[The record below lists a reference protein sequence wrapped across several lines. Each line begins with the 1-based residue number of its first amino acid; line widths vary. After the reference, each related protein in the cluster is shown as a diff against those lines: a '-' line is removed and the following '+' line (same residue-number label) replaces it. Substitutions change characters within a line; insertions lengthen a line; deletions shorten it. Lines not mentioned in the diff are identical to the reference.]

1 MRTRRSVFFISAL
14 CSLFLSSAVFAQE
27 RGQQRGQGKL
37 ERLAQRLGLD
47 AEQKRQFQTNRQ
59 QKRQVIQ
66 PLKKQLKAK
75 RQELR
80 RLWQGD
86 APNRDAILAKHA
98 EMDHIRSQIRSVR
111 IDSRL
116 AMHSLL
122 TPEQRH
128 MFEQVMKDRRG
139 KRKRGRHHQRQKR
152 QHREH
157 RDGGDA
163 SHHHDADQGGGDE
176 VY

>member
-27 RGQQRGQGKL
+27 RGQQRGQGKI

-47 AEQKRQFQTNRQ
+47 AEQKRQFQTTRQ
-59 QKRQVIQ
+59 QQKQVIQ
-66 PLKKQLKAK
+66 PLKKQLRAK

-80 RLWQGD
+80 RLWQED
-86 APNRDAILAKHA
+86 APNRDAILTKHA
-98 EMDHIRSQIRSVR
+98 EMDHIRIQIRAVR
-111 IDSRL
+111 IDGRL

-122 TPEQRH
+122 TPEQRQ
-128 MFEQVMKDRRG
+128 MFEQLMKDRRG
-139 KRKRGRHHQRQKR
+139 KHKRGRHQRR

-157 RDGGDA
+157 R
-163 SHHHDADQGGGDE
+163 GGGDTSHQHDANHPGDE
-176 VY
+176 AY

>member
-27 RGQQRGQGKL
+27 RGQQRGQGKM

-47 AEQKRQFQTNRQ
+47 AEQKRQFQNTRQ
-59 QKRQVIQ
+59 QQKQVIQ
-66 PLKKQLKAK
+66 PLKKQLRAK

-80 RLWQGD
+80 RLWQED

-98 EMDHIRSQIRSVR
+98 EMDPIRSQIRAVR
-111 IDSRL
+111 IDGRL

-122 TPEQRH
+122 TPEQRQ
-128 MFEQVMKDRRG
+128 MFEQLMKDRRG
-139 KRKRGRHHQRQKR
+139 KHKRGRHHQRR
-152 QHREH
+152 GDREH

-163 SHHHDADQGGGDE
+163 SHHHDANRPDDE
-176 VY
+176 AY